1 MKLIREVRFN
11 GFWYPFWTRKLWKFL
26 SWDRSLPYEK
36 GEGTYSCP
44 ENDRVTYSVNEILTS
59 DKGISFNV
67 EANHSA
73 LIITLEGEQV
83 VSSNDVDKVFIL
95 SEGRFLLLNEGFW
108 RIAMTPNLPAQIK
121 YCVFNW

>member
-1 MKLIREVRFN
+1 MVFDILSELESYENSFPEIRNVIDIM
-11 GFWYPFWTRKLWKFL
+11 
-26 SWDRSLPYEK
+26 DRSLPYEK

-121 YCVFNW
+121 YCIFNW

>member
-1 MKLIREVRFN
+1 MVFDILSELESYENSFPEIRNVIDIM
-11 GFWYPFWTRKLWKFL
+11 
-26 SWDRSLPYEK
+26 DRSLPYEK

-59 DKGISFNV
+59 DNGISFNV

-95 SEGRFLLLNEGFW
+95 SEGRFLLVNEGVW

-121 YCVFNW
+121 YCIFNW

>member
-1 MKLIREVRFN
+1 MVFDILSELESYENSFPEIRNVIDIM
-11 GFWYPFWTRKLWKFL
+11 
-26 SWDRSLPYEK
+26 DRSLPYEK

-108 RIAMTPNLPAQIK
+108 RMAMTPNLPAQIK
-121 YCVFNW
+121 YCIFNW

>member
-1 MKLIREVRFN
+1 MVFDILSELESYENSFPEIRNVIDIM
-11 GFWYPFWTRKLWKFL
+11 
-26 SWDRSLPYEK
+26 DRSLPYEK

-83 VSSNDVDKVFIL
+83 VSSHDVDKVFIL
-95 SEGRFLLLNEGFW
+95 SEGRFLLVNEGVW

-121 YCVFNW
+121 YCIFNW

>member
-1 MKLIREVRFN
+1 MVFDILSELESYENSFPEIRNVIDIM
-11 GFWYPFWTRKLWKFL
+11 
-26 SWDRSLPYEK
+26 DRSLPYEK
-36 GEGTYSCP
+36 GEGTYNCP

-83 VSSNDVDKVFIL
+83 VSYNDVDKVFIL
-95 SEGRFLLLNEGFW
+95 SEGRFLLVNEGVW
-108 RIAMTPNLPAQIK
+108 RIAMTPNLPTQIK
-121 YCVFNW
+121 YCIFNW

>member
-1 MKLIREVRFN
+1 MVFDILSELESYENSFPEIRNVIDIM
-11 GFWYPFWTRKLWKFL
+11 
-26 SWDRSLPYEK
+26 DRSLPYEK

-95 SEGRFLLLNEGFW
+95 SEGRFLLLNEGVW
-108 RIAMTPNLPAQIK
+108 KIAMTPNLPAQIK

>member
-1 MKLIREVRFN
+1 MVFDILSELESYENSFPEIRNVIDIM
-11 GFWYPFWTRKLWKFL
+11 
-26 SWDRSLPYEK
+26 DRSLPYEK

-83 VSSNDVDKVFIL
+83 VSSNDVDKVFTL
-95 SEGRFLLLNEGFW
+95 SEGRFLLLNEGVW

-121 YCVFNW
+121 YCIFNW

>member
-1 MKLIREVRFN
+1 MVFDILSELESYENSFPEIRNVIDIM
-11 GFWYPFWTRKLWKFL
+11 
-26 SWDRSLPYEK
+26 DRSLPYEK

-44 ENDRVTYSVNEILTS
+44 ENDRVTYSVNEILTR

-95 SEGRFLLLNEGFW
+95 SEGRFLLVNEGVW
-108 RIAMTPNLPAQIK
+108 RMAMTPNLPAQIK

>member
-1 MKLIREVRFN
+1 MVFDILSELESYENSFPEIRNVIDIM
-11 GFWYPFWTRKLWKFL
+11 
-26 SWDRSLPYEK
+26 DRSLPYEK
-36 GEGTYSCP
+36 GEGTYNCP

-95 SEGRFLLLNEGFW
+95 NEGRFLLVNEGVW

-121 YCVFNW
+121 YCIFNW

>member
-1 MKLIREVRFN
+1 MVFDILSELESYENSFPEIRNVIDIM
-11 GFWYPFWTRKLWKFL
+11 
-26 SWDRSLPYEK
+26 DRSLPYKK

-95 SEGRFLLLNEGFW
+95 SEGRFLLVNEGVW
-108 RIAMTPNLPAQIK
+108 RMAMTPNLPAQIK
-121 YCVFNW
+121 YCIFNW

>member
-1 MKLIREVRFN
+1 MVFDILSELESYENSFPEIRNVIDIM
-11 GFWYPFWTRKLWKFL
+11 
-26 SWDRSLPYEK
+26 DRSLPYEK
-36 GEGTYSCP
+36 GEGTYNCP

>member
-1 MKLIREVRFN
+1 MVFDILSELESYENSFPEIRNVIDIM
-11 GFWYPFWTRKLWKFL
+11 
-26 SWDRSLPYEK
+26 DRSLPYEK

-59 DKGISFNV
+59 DNGISFNV

-95 SEGRFLLLNEGFW
+95 SEGRFLLVNEGVW
-108 RIAMTPNLPAQIK
+108 RMAMTPNLPAQIK
-121 YCVFNW
+121 YCIFNW

>member
-1 MKLIREVRFN
+1 MVFDILSELESYENSFPEIRNVIDIM
-11 GFWYPFWTRKLWKFL
+11 
-26 SWDRSLPYEK
+26 DRSLPYEK

-95 SEGRFLLLNEGFW
+95 SEGRFLLLNKGVW

-121 YCVFNW
+121 YCIFNW

>member
-1 MKLIREVRFN
+1 MVFDILSELESYENSFPEIRNVIDIM
-11 GFWYPFWTRKLWKFL
+11 
-26 SWDRSLPYEK
+26 DRSLPYEK

-121 YCVFNW
+121 YCIFTW

>member
-1 MKLIREVRFN
+1 MVFDILSELESYENSFPEIRNVIDIM
-11 GFWYPFWTRKLWKFL
+11 
-26 SWDRSLPYEK
+26 DRSLPYEK

-95 SEGRFLLLNEGFW
+95 NEGRFLLVNEGVW
-108 RIAMTPNLPAQIK
+108 RIAMTPNLPTQIK
-121 YCVFNW
+121 YCIFNW